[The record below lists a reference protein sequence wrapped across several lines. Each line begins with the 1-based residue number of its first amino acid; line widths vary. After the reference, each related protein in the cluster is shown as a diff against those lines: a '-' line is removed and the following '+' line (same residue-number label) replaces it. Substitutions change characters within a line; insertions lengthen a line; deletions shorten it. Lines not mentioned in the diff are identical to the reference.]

1 MKKEKLNELMEKL
14 RRPLAEVTNND
25 LEELLYFANDEIVEW
40 QCLMDI
46 VKKEQE
52 RRETVCHQ

>member
-1 MKKEKLNELMEKL
+1 MEKL

-40 QCLMDI
+40 QCLMD
-46 VKKEQE
+46 VVVKEQE